1 MTQSIA
7 NFEGLTIERVGHV
20 GVIHLDRVKHLNAL
34 SVPMIQG
41 IHHMVTT
48 WQSDDAV
55 QAILIRSNSPK
66 AFCAGGDIRFLYDS
80 FMAGNTGH
88 QDFFAAEYAMLD
100 AIRAASKPVIAL
112 LDGYVLGGGM
122 GLAQA
127 CHLRVSTEKSRF
139 AMPETAIGYFP
150 DVGATYFLS
159 RLNAVGLYMALSSA
173 QIDYRDA
180 LALGCIDAYVKS
192 EDLSTLYQQ
201 LCEHTWHSR
210 AEAQHI
216 VAQYSAEPEG
226 QGEVLNK
233 QAAIEKHFNHRELS
247 SIEQSLSAEQD
258 PDLQS
263 WATQCLQTLGKCSY
277 LAKQCSIKLHWA
289 GRDLS
294 LEQAMQLER
303 HLQPLW
309 FQYGDLIEGVRAL
322 IVDKDKQPKWQA
334 DHPSL
339 LAQIDQLVDQATQA

>member
-1 MTQSIA
+1 MTQSTPS
-7 NFEGLTIERVGHV
+7 FDGLSIERVGHV
-20 GVIHLDRVKHLNAL
+20 GVIHLDRVAHLNAL
-34 SVPMIQG
+34 SMPMIQG
-41 IHHMVTT
+41 IHQMVST

-100 AIRAASKPVIAL
+100 AIRAATKPVIAV

-127 CHLRVSTEKSRF
+127 CHLRISTEKSRF

-180 LALGCIDAYVKS
+180 LALGCIDAYVQS
-192 EDLSTLYQQ
+192 ADLPTLYQQ
-201 LCEHTWHSR
+201 LCERNWHSS
-210 AEAQHI
+210 AEAQQI
-216 VAQYSAEPEG
+216 IAQFSAELES
-226 QGEVLNK
+226 QGELLTK
-233 QAAIEKHFNHRELS
+233 QAAIEKHFNYKELS
-247 SIEQSLSAEQD
+247 SIEQSLAAEQD
-258 PDLQS
+258 PELQS
-263 WATQCLQTLGKCSY
+263 WATQCLETLSKCSY

-303 HLQPLW
+303 DLQPLW
-309 FQYGDLIEGVRAL
+309 FKHGDLIEGVRAL

-334 DHPSL
+334 DNPAFI
-339 LAQIDQLVDQATQA
+339 AQIDQLCNAAMRC